1 MSRYYQADGVTQT
14 LLEKVREERFEGLE
28 GARIKL
34 IMDLKPKIDKLRGEM
49 VIASIKTTN
58 DVEKYL
64 TEQNNGDYDYFIFIN
79 GLVWDLAGENDRKRI
94 LSHELCHAF
103 IDDKGNYKVIH
114 HDIEDFFAE
123 VERNKDDP
131 MWKQALSAVAVAKYE
146 QMKEEEKGNK

>member
-1 MSRYYQADGVTQT
+1 MRYYESDVVTRT
-14 LLEKVREERFEGLE
+14 LFDKVREERFEGLE

-49 VIASIKTTN
+49 IIASIKPTN
-58 DVEKYL
+58 EVEKYL
-64 TEQNNGDYDYFIFIN
+64 TEQNNGDYDYFVFVN
-79 GLVWDLAGENDRKRI
+79 GLVWDLASKEDRKRI
-94 LSHELCHAF
+94 LSHELSHAF

-131 MWKQALSAVAVAKYE
+131 MWKQALSTVAVAKLE
-146 QMKEEEKGNK
+146 QLKEEEKANK